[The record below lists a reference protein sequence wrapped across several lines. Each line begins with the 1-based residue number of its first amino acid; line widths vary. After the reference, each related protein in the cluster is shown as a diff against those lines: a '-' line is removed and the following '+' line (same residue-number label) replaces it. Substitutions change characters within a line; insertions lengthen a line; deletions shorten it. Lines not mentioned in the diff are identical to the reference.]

1 MKKILSILMM
11 MCLMIGSMSTQV
23 FAKTTNEDV
32 RAVWISTV
40 HNLDYP
46 SVKNNEAAQKSEFIQ
61 KLDELQAIGIN
72 TVVVQIRPKG
82 DALYQSS
89 INPWSDVLTGTQG
102 KYPGYDPMAFMIEEA
117 HKRGMAF
124 HAWLNPYRVTTAG
137 TDVNVLS
144 SDHPARLNPS
154 WTISYKDALYYNPE
168 LPEVKAHIVDTVEEL
183 VANYD
188 VDAIHFDDYFYPS
201 NYPLPTGEGKDGD
214 VANSRREH
222 INEMIRQ
229 VSEVIKKVDQ
239 TVMFGIS
246 PMGIWKNDLSDIT
259 GSSTGGSESYYSVA
273 ADTRTWIQNEW
284 IDYVVPQI
292 YWETG
297 HKLAD
302 YETLVSWWSSEVEGT
317 KVKLYIGQG
326 IYKDIVANEITTQL
340 GINQNYSVVE
350 GSFYFS
356 LRDLLN
362 NRMGAKDQIA
372 DFYGGV
378 AYPPINR
385 PTLPEKPVLPD
396 KVPEEIVSPQESI
409 GKKGSVNTETLN
421 VRSGARADRPVITKI
436 GKGTRVAIL
445 DTLSGWYKVK
455 LPDNQIGWV
464 SAEYIKVDKTST
476 ITQPTSKVGTVTID
490 GLNVRSGA
498 GINNSV
504 VTKVNKG
511 TKVTLLE
518 TKGDWY
524 KVKLLD
530 GKAGW
535 VSKTYITL

>member
-168 LPEVKAHIVDTVEEL
+168 LPEVKAHIVDTVEEI
-183 VANYD
+183 VTNYD

-259 GSSTGGSESYYSVA
+259 GSSTGGSESYYTVA

-326 IYKDIVANEITTQL
+326 I
-340 GINQNYSVVE
+340 
-350 GSFYFS
+350 
-356 LRDLLN
+356 
-362 NRMGAKDQIA
+362 
-372 DFYGGV
+372 
-378 AYPPINR
+378 
-385 PTLPEKPVLPD
+385 
-396 KVPEEIVSPQESI
+396 
-409 GKKGSVNTETLN
+409 
-421 VRSGARADRPVITKI
+421 
-436 GKGTRVAIL
+436 
-445 DTLSGWYKVK
+445 
-455 LPDNQIGWV
+455 
-464 SAEYIKVDKTST
+464 
-476 ITQPTSKVGTVTID
+476 
-490 GLNVRSGA
+490 
-498 GINNSV
+498 
-504 VTKVNKG
+504 
-511 TKVTLLE
+511 
-518 TKGDWY
+518 
-524 KVKLLD
+524 
-530 GKAGW
+530 
-535 VSKTYITL
+535 

>member
-89 INPWSDVLTGTQG
+89 INPWSDVLTGIQG

-326 IYKDIVANEITTQL
+326 IYKDVVAKEITTQL
-340 GINQNYSVVE
+340 GINQNYSAVE

-362 NRMGAKDQIA
+362 NRMGARGQIA

-378 AYPPINR
+378 AYPPVNR
-385 PTLPEKPVLPD
+385 PIVPEKPVLPD
-396 KVPEEIVSPQESI
+396 KVPEETVSPQEAI